1 MANEVITLI
10 NSLGLPTVVACASM
24 WYVKYR
30 EDKNDDRMDAQ
41 NIRHKE
47 EIEKLAETNKQSL
60 ADITQALNNNTLALQ
75 KLTDYM
81 ERQK

>member
-1 MANEVITLI
+1 MTDLVQIVANY
-10 NSLGLPTVVACASM
+10 GLPAIMCAVM
-24 WYVKYR
+24 MYYVKYR

-41 NIRHKE
+41 NVRHKE
-47 EIEKLAETNKQSL
+47 EIDKLAESNKQSL

>member
-1 MANEVITLI
+1 MTDLVQIVANY
-10 NSLGLPTVVACASM
+10 GLPAIMCAVM
-24 WYVKYR
+24 MYYVKYR

-41 NIRHKE
+41 NVRHKE
-47 EIEKLAETNKQSL
+47 EIDKLAETNKQSL

>member
-1 MANEVITLI
+1 MTDLVQLVANY
-10 NSLGLPTVVACASM
+10 GLPAIMCAVM
-24 WYVKYR
+24 MYYVKYR

-47 EIEKLAETNKQSL
+47 EIDKLAEANKQSL

>member
-1 MANEVITLI
+1 MTDLVQIVANY
-10 NSLGLPTVVACASM
+10 GLPAIMCAVM
-24 WYVKYR
+24 MYYVKYR

-47 EIEKLAETNKQSL
+47 EIDKLAEANKQSL

>member
-1 MANEVITLI
+1 MTDLVQIVANY
-10 NSLGLPTVVACASM
+10 GLPAIMCAVM
-24 WYVKYR
+24 MYYVKYR

-47 EIEKLAETNKQSL
+47 EIDKLAESNKQSL

>member
-1 MANEVITLI
+1 MTDFVQLVANY
-10 NSLGLPTVVACASM
+10 GLPAIMCAVM
-24 WYVKYR
+24 MYYVKYR

-41 NIRHKE
+41 NVRHKD
-47 EIEKLAETNKQSL
+47 EIEKLAESNKQSL

>member
-1 MANEVITLI
+1 MTDLVQIVANY
-10 NSLGLPTVVACASM
+10 GLPAIMCAVM
-24 WYVKYR
+24 MYYVKYR

-41 NIRHKE
+41 TMRHKD

-60 ADITQALNNNTLALQ
+60 TDITQALNNNTLALQ

>member
-1 MANEVITLI
+1 MTDFVQLVANY
-10 NSLGLPTVVACASM
+10 GLPAIMCAVM
-24 WYVKYR
+24 MYYVKYR

-41 NIRHKE
+41 NVRHKE
-47 EIEKLAETNKQSL
+47 EIEKLSDANKQSL

>member
-1 MANEVITLI
+1 MTDFVQLVANY
-10 NSLGLPTVVACASM
+10 GLPAIMCAVM
-24 WYVKYR
+24 MYYVKYR

-47 EIEKLAETNKQSL
+47 EIDKLAESNKQSL
-60 ADITQALNNNTLALQ
+60 TDITQALNNNTLALQ

>member
-1 MANEVITLI
+1 MTDFVQIVANY
-10 NSLGLPTVVACASM
+10 GLPAIMCAVM
-24 WYVKYR
+24 MYYVKYR

-41 NIRHKE
+41 NIRHKD

>member
-1 MANEVITLI
+1 MTDFVQLVANY
-10 NSLGLPTVVACASM
+10 GLPAIMCAVM
-24 WYVKYR
+24 MYYVKYR

-41 NIRHKE
+41 NVRHKE
-47 EIEKLAETNKQSL
+47 EIEKLAETNRQSL
-60 ADITQALNNNTLALQ
+60 SDITQALNNNTIALQ

>member
-1 MANEVITLI
+1 MTDFVQLVANY
-10 NSLGLPTVVACASM
+10 GLPAIMCAVM
-24 WYVKYR
+24 MYYVKYR

-41 NIRHKE
+41 NVRHKD
-47 EIEKLAETNKQSL
+47 EIEKLAETNRQSL
-60 ADITQALNNNTLALQ
+60 SDITQALNNNTLALQ

>member
-1 MANEVITLI
+1 MTDLVQVVANY
-10 NSLGLPTVVACASM
+10 GLPAIMCAVM
-24 WYVKYR
+24 MYYVKYR

-41 NIRHKE
+41 NVRHKD

>member
-1 MANEVITLI
+1 MTDFVQLVANY
-10 NSLGLPTVVACASM
+10 GLPAIMCAVM
-24 WYVKYR
+24 MYYVKYR

-41 NIRHKE
+41 NVRHKE

-75 KLTDYM
+75 KLADYM

>member
-1 MANEVITLI
+1 MTDFVQLVANY
-10 NSLGLPTVVACASM
+10 GLPAIMCAVM
-24 WYVKYR
+24 MYYVKYR

-41 NIRHKE
+41 NIRHKD
-47 EIEKLAETNKQSL
+47 EIEKLSEANKQSL
-60 ADITQALNNNTLALQ
+60 SDITQALNNNTLALQ

>member
-1 MANEVITLI
+1 MTDFVQLVANY
-10 NSLGLPTVVACASM
+10 GLPAIMCAVM
-24 WYVKYR
+24 MYYVKYR

-41 NIRHKE
+41 NVRHKE

-60 ADITQALNNNTLALQ
+60 ADITQALNNNTIALQ

>member
-1 MANEVITLI
+1 MTDFVQLVANY
-10 NSLGLPTVVACASM
+10 GLPAIMCAVM
-24 WYVKYR
+24 MYYVKYR

-41 NIRHKE
+41 NVRHKE

>member
-1 MANEVITLI
+1 MTDFVQLVANY
-10 NSLGLPTVVACASM
+10 GLPAIMCAVM
-24 WYVKYR
+24 MYYVKYR

-41 NIRHKE
+41 NIRHKD

-75 KLTDYM
+75 KLADYM

>member
-1 MANEVITLI
+1 MTDFVQLVANY
-10 NSLGLPTVVACASM
+10 GLPAIMCAVM
-24 WYVKYR
+24 MYYVKYR

-47 EIEKLAETNKQSL
+47 EIDKLAESNKQSL

>member
-1 MANEVITLI
+1 MTDLVQIVANY
-10 NSLGLPTVVACASM
+10 GLPAIMCAVM
-24 WYVKYR
+24 MYYVKYR

-41 NIRHKE
+41 NVRHRD
-47 EIEKLAETNKQSL
+47 EIEKLTESNRQSL
-60 ADITQALNNNTLALQ
+60 SDITQALNNNTIALQ

>member
-1 MANEVITLI
+1 MTDFVQLVANY
-10 NSLGLPTVVACASM
+10 GLPAIMCAVM
-24 WYVKYR
+24 MYYVKYR

-41 NIRHKE
+41 NIRHKD
-47 EIEKLAETNKQSL
+47 EIEKLAESNQQSL

>member
-1 MANEVITLI
+1 MTDLVQIVANY
-10 NSLGLPTVVACASM
+10 GLPAVMCAVM
-24 WYVKYR
+24 MYYVKYR

>member
-1 MANEVITLI
+1 MTDLVQIVANY
-10 NSLGLPTVVACASM
+10 GLPAIMCAVM
-24 WYVKYR
+24 MYYVKYR

-41 NIRHKE
+41 NVRHKE
-47 EIEKLAETNKQSL
+47 EIDKLAEANTKSL

>member
-1 MANEVITLI
+1 MTDLVQIVANY
-10 NSLGLPTVVACASM
+10 GLPAIMCAVM
-24 WYVKYR
+24 MYYVKYR

-41 NIRHKE
+41 NIRHKD
-47 EIEKLAETNKQSL
+47 EIEKLADANKQSL

>member
-1 MANEVITLI
+1 MTDFVQLVANY
-10 NSLGLPTVVACASM
+10 GLPAIMCAVM
-24 WYVKYR
+24 MYYVKYR

-47 EIEKLAETNKQSL
+47 EIDKLAEANKQSL

>member
-1 MANEVITLI
+1 MTDFVQLVANY
-10 NSLGLPTVVACASM
+10 GLPAIMCAVM
-24 WYVKYR
+24 MYYVKYR

-41 NIRHKE
+41 NVRHKE
-47 EIEKLAETNKQSL
+47 EIEKLAETNRQSL
-60 ADITQALNNNTLALQ
+60 SDITQALNNNTLALQ

>member
-1 MANEVITLI
+1 MTDFVQLVANY
-10 NSLGLPTVVACASM
+10 GLPAIMCAVM
-24 WYVKYR
+24 MYYVKYR

-41 NIRHKE
+41 NIRHKD
-47 EIEKLAETNKQSL
+47 EIEKLTESNKQSL
-60 ADITQALNNNTLALQ
+60 ADITQALNNNTIALQ